1 MESAKINDLFVIQTN
16 SKLKAK
22 EGKKEGQ
29 YPFYTS
35 GEEIKY
41 LDTFQFNTRGLII
54 GKGGNPNW
62 RFANGMFSM
71 STDCCLLTANQE
83 SVDIEYVYYYLCA
96 FPTIMQRLYKG
107 VGIKHISLADIKN
120 IEIEYPP
127 IEVQRTI
134 VSVLSFLDAVIKKR
148 QINVVK
154 NIPELLKS
162 YYSQLVDN
170 NVWDKVR
177 ISDIATEIKSG
188 PFGTQL
194 HVSQFSDKG
203 EIYVYG
209 IDDLTK
215 KVPKTRYLS
224 IAELDKYE
232 RYLVHGDDV
241 LISIMGTVGRTKV
254 VPKDI
259 GLAINTKH
267 LVDITLN
274 QDLCKPYFLAY
285 TLEND
290 RKVRRQIESSKHGA
304 VMSAINMSDVKNLKI
319 TLPSIKVQMYFEE
332 VYHQVKDI
340 QKCMEEEIQLL
351 KELRKSLLAKY
362 FRENNLLNAS
372 FSVTKK
378 QKITSDSDID
388 SLLTI
393 INEGGFS
400 NLSNY
405 DEMRSLLYYY
415 IGKEV
420 VEQYY
425 DKKTKKVKLRKIG
438 RAHV

>member
-16 SKLKAK
+16 SKLKAN
-22 EGKKEGQ
+22 EGKKVGQ

-41 LDTFQFNTRGLII
+41 LDTFQCNTQGLII

-62 RFANGMFSM
+62 RFAKGMFSM
-71 STDCCLLTANQE
+71 STDCCLLTAKQE

-194 HVSQFSDKG
+194 HVSQFRDKG

-304 VMSAINMSDVKNLKI
+304 VMSAINMSDVKNLMI

-362 FRENNLLNAS
+362 FRENNPLNAS

-378 QKITSDSDID
+378 QKITSGSDID

-393 INEGGFS
+393 INKGGFS

-425 DKKTKKVKLRKIG
+425 DKKTKKVKLRKK
-438 RAHV
+438 

>member
-16 SKLKAK
+16 SKLKAN
-22 EGKKEGQ
+22 EGKKVGQ

-71 STDCCLLTANQE
+71 STDCCLLTAKQE

-134 VSVLSFLDAVIKKR
+134 VSVLSFLDAIIKKR
-148 QINVVK
+148 QISVVK

-194 HVSQFSDKG
+194 HVSQFRDKG

-215 KVPKTRYLS
+215 KAPKTRYLS
-224 IAELDKYE
+224 ILELDKYK
-232 RYLVHGDDV
+232 RYRVHGDDV

-290 RKVRRQIESSKHGA
+290 RKVKRQIESSKHGA
-304 VMSAINMSDVKNLKI
+304 VMSAINMSDVKNLMI

-362 FRENNLLNAS
+362 FRENNPLNAS

-415 IGKEV
+415 IGKDV

-425 DKKTKKVKLRKIG
+425 DKKTKKVKLRKK
-438 RAHV
+438 

>member
-41 LDTFQFNTRGLII
+41 LDTFQCNTRGLII

-71 STDCCLLTANQE
+71 STDCCLLTAKQE

-134 VSVLSFLDAVIKKR
+134 VSVLSFLDTVIKKR

-203 EIYVYG
+203 DIYVYG

-215 KVPKTRYLS
+215 KAPKTRYLS
-224 IAELDKYE
+224 IVELDKYK

-304 VMSAINMSDVKNLKI
+304 VMSAINMSDVKNLMI

-362 FRENNLLNAS
+362 FRENNPLNAS
-372 FSVTKK
+372 FSVTKM

-393 INEGGFS
+393 INKGGFS

-415 IGKEV
+415 IRKDV

-425 DKKTKKVKLRKIG
+425 DKKTKKVKLRKK
-438 RAHV
+438 

>member
-41 LDTFQFNTRGLII
+41 LDTFQCNTRGLII

-71 STDCCLLTANQE
+71 STDCCLLTAKQE

-203 EIYVYG
+203 DIYVYG

-304 VMSAINMSDVKNLKI
+304 VMSAINMSDVKNLMI

-362 FRENNLLNAS
+362 FRENNPLNAS

-378 QKITSDSDID
+378 QKITSGSDID

-393 INEGGFS
+393 INKGGFS

-425 DKKTKKVKLRKIG
+425 DKKTKKVKLRKK
-438 RAHV
+438 

>member
-1 MESAKINDLFVIQTN
+1 MESAKINDLFDIQTN
-16 SKLKAK
+16 SKLKAN
-22 EGKKEGQ
+22 EGKKVGQ
-29 YPFYTS
+29 YSFYTS

-41 LDTFQFNTRGLII
+41 LDTFQFNTQGLII

-62 RFANGMFSM
+62 RFAKGMFSM
-71 STDCCLLTANQE
+71 STDCCLLTAKQE

-120 IEIEYPP
+120 IEIKYPP

-194 HVSQFSDKG
+194 HVSQFRDKG

-362 FRENNLLNAS
+362 FRENNPLNAS

-378 QKITSDSDID
+378 QKKTSGSDID

-405 DEMRSLLYYY
+405 DEMRRLLYYY

-425 DKKTKKVKLRKIG
+425 DKKTKKVKLRKK
-438 RAHV
+438 

>member
-1 MESAKINDLFVIQTN
+1 MESAKINALFVIQTN
-16 SKLKAK
+16 SKLKAN

-41 LDTFQFNTRGLII
+41 LDTFQCNTQGLII

-62 RFANGMFSM
+62 RFAKGMFSM
-71 STDCCLLTANQE
+71 STDCCLLTAKQE

-134 VSVLSFLDAVIKKR
+134 ASVLSFLDAVIKKR

-194 HVSQFSDKG
+194 HVSQFRDKG

-332 VYHQVKDI
+332 VYHQVKDT

-425 DKKTKKVKLRKIG
+425 DKKTKKVKLRKK
-438 RAHV
+438 

>member
-1 MESAKINDLFVIQTN
+1 MESAKINDLFDIQTN
-16 SKLKAK
+16 SKLKAN
-22 EGKKEGQ
+22 EGKKVGQ
-29 YPFYTS
+29 YSFYTS

-41 LDTFQFNTRGLII
+41 LDTFQFNTQGLII

-62 RFANGMFSM
+62 RFAKGMFSM
-71 STDCCLLTANQE
+71 STDCCLLTAKQE

-148 QINVVK
+148 QVNVVK

-162 YYSQLVDN
+162 YYLQLVDN

-215 KVPKTRYLS
+215 KDPKNRYLS
-224 IAELDKYE
+224 IVELDKYK

-290 RKVRRQIESSKHGA
+290 CKVRRQIESSKHGA

-425 DKKTKKVKLRKIG
+425 DKKTKKVKLRKK
-438 RAHV
+438 

>member
-16 SKLKAK
+16 SKLKAN
-22 EGKKEGQ
+22 EGKKVGQ

-41 LDTFQFNTRGLII
+41 LDTFQCNTQGLII

-62 RFANGMFSM
+62 HFAKGMFSM
-71 STDCCLLTANQE
+71 STDCCLLTAKQA

-194 HVSQFSDKG
+194 HVSQFRDKG

-290 RKVRRQIESSKHGA
+290 RKVKRQIESSKHGA

-362 FRENNLLNAS
+362 FRENNPLNAS

-425 DKKTKKVKLRKIG
+425 DKKTKKVKLRKK
-438 RAHV
+438 

>member
-1 MESAKINDLFVIQTN
+1 MESAKINDLFLIQTN
-16 SKLKAK
+16 SKLKAN
-22 EGKKEGQ
+22 EGKKEGL

-41 LDTFQFNTRGLII
+41 LDTFQCNTRGLII

-62 RFANGMFSM
+62 RFVNGMFSM
-71 STDCCLLTANQE
+71 STDCCLLTAKQE
-83 SVDIEYVYYYLCA
+83 SVDIEYVYYYLSA
-96 FPTIMQRLYKG
+96 FPTVMQRLYKG
-107 VGIKHISLADIKN
+107 VGIKHISLADIKS

-134 VSVLSFLDAVIKKR
+134 VSVLSFLDSVIKKR
-148 QINVVK
+148 QISVVE

-177 ISDIATEIKSG
+177 VSDIATNMKSG

-194 HVSQFSDKG
+194 HVSQFRENG

-215 KVPKTRYLS
+215 QTPKTRYLS
-224 IAELDKYE
+224 IAELDKYK
-232 RYLVHGDDV
+232 RYLVNGDDV
-241 LISIMGTVGRTKV
+241 LVSTMGTVGRTKV

-290 RKVRRQIESSKHGA
+290 HKVKRQIESSKHGA
-304 VMSAINMSDVKNLKI
+304 IMSAINMSDVKNLKL

-332 VYHQVKDI
+332 VYHQVMDI

-351 KELRKSLLAKY
+351 KELRKSLLAKF
-362 FRENNLLNAS
+362 FRESNPQNAS
-372 FSVTKK
+372 DANLKN
-378 QKITSDSDID
+378 QKITSGSDIE
-388 SLLTI
+388 SLITI
-393 INEGGFS
+393 INECGFS
-400 NLSNY
+400 DLSNY
-405 DEMRSLLYYY
+405 DEMRSLLYHY
-415 IGKEV
+415 IAEDV

-425 DKKTKKVKLRKIG
+425 DKKSKNVKLRKK
-438 RAHV
+438 

>member
-170 NVWDKVR
+170 NVWDKVI

-224 IAELDKYE
+224 IEELDKYE

-425 DKKTKKVKLRKIG
+425 DKKTKKVKLRKK
-438 RAHV
+438 

>member
-16 SKLKAK
+16 SKLKAN
-22 EGKKEGQ
+22 EGKKVGQ

-41 LDTFQFNTRGLII
+41 LDTFQCNTQGLII

-62 RFANGMFSM
+62 RFAKGMFSM
-71 STDCCLLTANQE
+71 STDCCLLTAKQE

-127 IEVQRTI
+127 LEVQRTI

-194 HVSQFSDKG
+194 HVSQFRDKG

-425 DKKTKKVKLRKIG
+425 DKKTKKVKLRKK
-438 RAHV
+438 

>member
-16 SKLKAK
+16 SKLKAN
-22 EGKKEGQ
+22 EGKKVGQ

-71 STDCCLLTANQE
+71 STDCCLLTAKQE

-96 FPTIMQRLYKG
+96 IPIVMQRLYKG

-134 VSVLSFLDAVIKKR
+134 VSVLSFLDAIIKKR
-148 QINVVK
+148 QISVVK

-215 KVPKTRYLS
+215 KTPKTRYLS

-274 QDLCKPYFLAY
+274 QELCKPYFLAY

-290 RKVRRQIESSKHGA
+290 RKVKRQIESSKHGA

-362 FRENNLLNAS
+362 FRENNPLNAS

-378 QKITSDSDID
+378 QKITSGSDID

-415 IGKEV
+415 IGKDV

-425 DKKTKKVKLRKIG
+425 DKKTKKVKLRKK
-438 RAHV
+438 

>member
-16 SKLKAK
+16 SKLKAN
-22 EGKKEGQ
+22 EGKKVGQ

-41 LDTFQFNTRGLII
+41 LDTFQCNTQGLII

-62 RFANGMFSM
+62 RFAKGMFSM
-71 STDCCLLTANQE
+71 STDCCLLTAKQE

-203 EIYVYG
+203 DIYVYG

-215 KVPKTRYLS
+215 KAPKTRYLS
-224 IAELDKYE
+224 IVELDKYK

-304 VMSAINMSDVKNLKI
+304 VMSAINMSDVKNLMI

-351 KELRKSLLAKY
+351 KELRKSLLVKY
-362 FRENNLLNAS
+362 FRENNPLNAS

-378 QKITSDSDID
+378 QKITSGSDID

-393 INEGGFS
+393 INKGGFS

-425 DKKTKKVKLRKIG
+425 DKKTKKVKLRKK
-438 RAHV
+438 

>member
-41 LDTFQFNTRGLII
+41 LDTFQCNTRGLII

-83 SVDIEYVYYYLCA
+83 FVDIEYVYYYLCA

-162 YYSQLVDN
+162 YYLQLVDN

-194 HVSQFSDKG
+194 HVSQFRDKG

-304 VMSAINMSDVKNLKI
+304 VMSAINMSDVKNLMI

-362 FRENNLLNAS
+362 FRENNPLNAS

-378 QKITSDSDID
+378 QKITSGSDID

-393 INEGGFS
+393 INKGGFS

-415 IGKEV
+415 IGKDV

-425 DKKTKKVKLRKIG
+425 DKKTKKVKLRKK
-438 RAHV
+438 

>member
-16 SKLKAK
+16 SKLKAN
-22 EGKKEGQ
+22 EGKKVGQ

-41 LDTFQFNTRGLII
+41 LDTFQCNTQGLII

-62 RFANGMFSM
+62 RFAKGMFSM
-71 STDCCLLTANQE
+71 STDCCLLTAKQE

-194 HVSQFSDKG
+194 HVSQFRDKG

-332 VYHQVKDI
+332 VYHQVKDT

-425 DKKTKKVKLRKIG
+425 DKKTKKVKLRKK
-438 RAHV
+438 

>member
-41 LDTFQFNTRGLII
+41 LDTFQCNTRGLII

-71 STDCCLLTANQE
+71 STDCCLLTAKQE

-290 RKVRRQIESSKHGA
+290 RKVRQQIESSKHGA
-304 VMSAINMSDVKNLKI
+304 VMSAINMSDVKNLMI

-362 FRENNLLNAS
+362 FRENNPLNAS

-378 QKITSDSDID
+378 QKITSGSDID

-393 INEGGFS
+393 INKGGFS

-415 IGKEV
+415 IGKDV

-425 DKKTKKVKLRKIG
+425 DEKTKKVKLRKK
-438 RAHV
+438 

>member
-290 RKVRRQIESSKHGA
+290 RKVKRQIESSKHGA

-425 DKKTKKVKLRKIG
+425 DKKTKKVKLRKK
-438 RAHV
+438 

>member
-1 MESAKINDLFVIQTN
+1 MESAKINDLFDIQTN
-16 SKLKAK
+16 SKLKAN
-22 EGKKEGQ
+22 EGKKVGQ
-29 YPFYTS
+29 YSFYTS

-41 LDTFQFNTRGLII
+41 LDTFQFNTQGLII

-62 RFANGMFSM
+62 RFVKGMFSM
-71 STDCCLLTANQE
+71 STDCCLLTAKQE

-194 HVSQFSDKG
+194 HVSQFRDKG

-274 QDLCKPYFLAY
+274 QDLCKPYFLVY

-290 RKVRRQIESSKHGA
+290 RKVKRQIESSKHGA
-304 VMSAINMSDVKNLKI
+304 VMSAINMSDVKNLMI

-362 FRENNLLNAS
+362 FRENNPLNAS

-405 DEMRSLLYYY
+405 DEMRNLLYYY

-425 DKKTKKVKLRKIG
+425 DKKTKKVKLRKK
-438 RAHV
+438 

>member
-16 SKLKAK
+16 SKLKAN
-22 EGKKEGQ
+22 EGKKVGQ

-41 LDTFQFNTRGLII
+41 LDTFQCNTQGLII

-62 RFANGMFSM
+62 RFAKGMFSM
-71 STDCCLLTANQE
+71 STDCCLLTAKQE

-194 HVSQFSDKG
+194 HVSQFRDKG

-425 DKKTKKVKLRKIG
+425 DKKTKKVKLRKK
-438 RAHV
+438 

>member
-41 LDTFQFNTRGLII
+41 LDTFQCNTRGLII

-71 STDCCLLTANQE
+71 STDCCLLTAKQE

-203 EIYVYG
+203 NIYVYG

-224 IAELDKYE
+224 IVELDKYK

-304 VMSAINMSDVKNLKI
+304 VMSAINMSDVKNLMI

-362 FRENNLLNAS
+362 FRENNPLNAS

-378 QKITSDSDID
+378 QKITSGSDID

-393 INEGGFS
+393 INKGGFS

-425 DKKTKKVKLRKIG
+425 DKKTKKVKLRKK
-438 RAHV
+438 

>member
-1 MESAKINDLFVIQTN
+1 MELSKINDLFVIQTN
-16 SKLKAK
+16 SKLKAN
-22 EGKKEGQ
+22 EGKKVGQ

-71 STDCCLLTANQE
+71 STDCCLLTAKQE

-134 VSVLSFLDAVIKKR
+134 VSVLSFLDAIIKKR
-148 QINVVK
+148 QISVVK

-194 HVSQFSDKG
+194 HVSQFRDKG

-215 KVPKTRYLS
+215 KAPKTRYLS
-224 IAELDKYE
+224 IVELDKYK
-232 RYLVHGDDV
+232 RYRVNGDDV

-290 RKVRRQIESSKHGA
+290 CKVKRQIESSKHGA
-304 VMSAINMSDVKNLKI
+304 VMSAINMSDVKNLMI

-362 FRENNLLNAS
+362 FRENNPLNAS

-415 IGKEV
+415 IGKDV

-425 DKKTKKVKLRKIG
+425 DKKTKKVKLRKK
-438 RAHV
+438 

>member
-16 SKLKAK
+16 SKLKAN
-22 EGKKEGQ
+22 EGKKVGQ

-41 LDTFQFNTRGLII
+41 LDTFQCNTQGLII

-62 RFANGMFSM
+62 RFAKGMFSM
-71 STDCCLLTANQE
+71 STDCCLLTAKQE

-194 HVSQFSDKG
+194 HVSQFRDKG

-415 IGKEV
+415 IGKDV

-425 DKKTKKVKLRKIG
+425 DKKTKKVKLRKK
-438 RAHV
+438 

>member
-41 LDTFQFNTRGLII
+41 LDTFQCNTRGLII

-83 SVDIEYVYYYLCA
+83 FVDIEYVYYYLCA

-162 YYSQLVDN
+162 YYLQLVDN

-285 TLEND
+285 TLENN
-290 RKVRRQIESSKHGA
+290 RKVRQQIESSKHGA
-304 VMSAINMSDVKNLKI
+304 VMSAINMSDVKNLMI

-332 VYHQVKDI
+332 VYHQVKVI

-362 FRENNLLNAS
+362 FRENNPLNAS

-405 DEMRSLLYYY
+405 DEMRRLLYYY
-415 IGKEV
+415 IGKDV

-425 DKKTKKVKLRKIG
+425 DKKTKKVKLRKK
-438 RAHV
+438 

>member
-16 SKLKAK
+16 SKLKAN
-22 EGKKEGQ
+22 EGKKVGQ

-41 LDTFQFNTRGLII
+41 LDTFQCNTHGLII

-62 RFANGMFSM
+62 RFAKGMFSM
-71 STDCCLLTANQE
+71 STDCCLLTAKQE

-134 VSVLSFLDAVIKKR
+134 VSVLSYLDAVIKKR

-194 HVSQFSDKG
+194 HVSQFRDKG

-215 KVPKTRYLS
+215 KAPKTRYLS
-224 IAELDKYE
+224 IVELDKYK

-290 RKVRRQIESSKHGA
+290 CKVKRQIESSKHGA
-304 VMSAINMSDVKNLKI
+304 VMSAINMSDVKNLMI

-332 VYHQVKDI
+332 V
-340 QKCMEEEIQLL
+340 C
-351 KELRKSLLAKY
+351 
-362 FRENNLLNAS
+362 
-372 FSVTKK
+372 
-378 QKITSDSDID
+378 
-388 SLLTI
+388 
-393 INEGGFS
+393 
-400 NLSNY
+400 NY
-405 DEMRSLLYYY
+405 SAPL
-415 IGKEV
+415 
-420 VEQYY
+420 
-425 DKKTKKVKLRKIG
+425 
-438 RAHV
+438 

>member
-16 SKLKAK
+16 SKLKAN
-22 EGKKEGQ
+22 EGKKVGQ

-71 STDCCLLTANQE
+71 STDCCLLTAKQE

-96 FPTIMQRLYKG
+96 IPIVMQRLYKG

-134 VSVLSFLDAVIKKR
+134 VSVLSFLDAIIKKR
-148 QINVVK
+148 QISVVK

-194 HVSQFSDKG
+194 HVSQFRDKG

-215 KVPKTRYLS
+215 KAPKTRYLS
-224 IAELDKYE
+224 ILELDKYK
-232 RYLVHGDDV
+232 RYRVHGDDV

-290 RKVRRQIESSKHGA
+290 RKVKRQIESSKHGA

-362 FRENNLLNAS
+362 FRENNPLNAS

-415 IGKEV
+415 IGKDV

-425 DKKTKKVKLRKIG
+425 DKKTKKVKLRKK
-438 RAHV
+438 

>member
-41 LDTFQFNTRGLII
+41 LDTFQCNTRGLII

-62 RFANGMFSM
+62 RFAKGMFSM
-71 STDCCLLTANQE
+71 STDCCLLTAKQE

-134 VSVLSFLDAVIKKR
+134 VSVLSFLDAIIKKR
-148 QINVVK
+148 QISVVK

-177 ISDIATEIKSG
+177 ISDILVKIKSG

-194 HVSQFSDKG
+194 HVSQFRDKG

-425 DKKTKKVKLRKIG
+425 DKKTKKVKLRKK
-438 RAHV
+438 

>member
-1 MESAKINDLFVIQTN
+1 MESTKINDLFVIQTN
-16 SKLKAK
+16 SKLKAN
-22 EGKKEGQ
+22 EGKKVGQ

-41 LDTFQFNTRGLII
+41 LDTFQFNTQGLII

-62 RFANGMFSM
+62 RFAKGMFSM
-71 STDCCLLTANQE
+71 STDCCLLTAKQE

-107 VGIKHISLADIKN
+107 VGIKHISLSDIKN

-148 QINVVK
+148 QISVVK

-194 HVSQFSDKG
+194 HVSQFRDKG

-215 KVPKTRYLS
+215 KAPKTRYLS
-224 IAELDKYE
+224 IVELDKYK

-290 RKVRRQIESSKHGA
+290 RKVKRQIESSKHGA

-362 FRENNLLNAS
+362 FRENNPLNAS

-378 QKITSDSDID
+378 TKITSDSDID

-415 IGKEV
+415 IGKDV

-425 DKKTKKVKLRKIG
+425 DKKTKKVKLRKK
-438 RAHV
+438 

>member
-71 STDCCLLTANQE
+71 STDCCLLTAKQE

-96 FPTIMQRLYKG
+96 IPIVMQRLYKG

-127 IEVQRTI
+127 IEVQRTL
-134 VSVLSFLDAVIKKR
+134 VSVLSFLDAIIKKR
-148 QINVVK
+148 QISVVK

-194 HVSQFSDKG
+194 HVSQFRDKG

-215 KVPKTRYLS
+215 KAPKTRYLS
-224 IAELDKYE
+224 ILELDKYK
-232 RYLVHGDDV
+232 RYRVHGDDV

-290 RKVRRQIESSKHGA
+290 RKVKRQIESSKHGA
-304 VMSAINMSDVKNLKI
+304 VMSAINMSDVKNLMI

-362 FRENNLLNAS
+362 FRENNPLNAS

-415 IGKEV
+415 IGKDV

-425 DKKTKKVKLRKIG
+425 DKKTKKVKLRKK
-438 RAHV
+438 

>member
-41 LDTFQFNTRGLII
+41 LDTFQCNTRGLII

-83 SVDIEYVYYYLCA
+83 FVDIEYVYYYLCA

-203 EIYVYG
+203 DIYVYG

-215 KVPKTRYLS
+215 KAPKTRYLS
-224 IAELDKYE
+224 IVELDKYK

-304 VMSAINMSDVKNLKI
+304 VMSAINMSDVKNLMI

-362 FRENNLLNAS
+362 FRENNPLNAS

-378 QKITSDSDID
+378 QKITSGSDID

-393 INEGGFS
+393 INKGGFS

-425 DKKTKKVKLRKIG
+425 DKKTKKVKLRKK
-438 RAHV
+438 

>member
-1 MESAKINDLFVIQTN
+1 
-16 SKLKAK
+16 
-22 EGKKEGQ
+22 
-29 YPFYTS
+29 
-35 GEEIKY
+35 
-41 LDTFQFNTRGLII
+41 
-54 GKGGNPNW
+54 
-62 RFANGMFSM
+62 MFSM
-71 STDCCLLTANQE
+71 STDCCLLTAKQE

-134 VSVLSFLDAVIKKR
+134 VSVLSFLDAIIKKR
-148 QINVVK
+148 QISVVQ

-177 ISDIATEIKSG
+177 ISDILVKIKSG

-215 KVPKTRYLS
+215 NVPKTRYLS

-290 RKVRRQIESSKHGA
+290 CKVRRQIESSKHGA

-362 FRENNLLNAS
+362 FRENNPLNAS

-378 QKITSDSDID
+378 QKITSGSDID

-393 INEGGFS
+393 INKGGFS

-415 IGKEV
+415 IGKDV

-425 DKKTKKVKLRKIG
+425 DKKTKKVKLRKK
-438 RAHV
+438 

>member
-41 LDTFQFNTRGLII
+41 LDTFQCNTRGLII

-71 STDCCLLTANQE
+71 STDCCLLTAKQE

-162 YYSQLVDN
+162 YYLQLVDN

-290 RKVRRQIESSKHGA
+290 RKVRQQIESSKHGA
-304 VMSAINMSDVKNLKI
+304 VMAAINMSDVKNLMI

-362 FRENNLLNAS
+362 FRENNPLNAS

-378 QKITSDSDID
+378 QKITSGSDID

-393 INEGGFS
+393 INKGGFS

-425 DKKTKKVKLRKIG
+425 DKKTKKVKLRKK
-438 RAHV
+438 

>member
-41 LDTFQFNTRGLII
+41 LDTFQLNTRGLII

-83 SVDIEYVYYYLCA
+83 FVDIEYVYYYLCA

-194 HVSQFSDKG
+194 HVSQFRDKG

-215 KVPKTRYLS
+215 KTPKTRYLS
-224 IAELDKYE
+224 TVELNKYK

-290 RKVRRQIESSKHGA
+290 CKVRRQIESSKHGA

-332 VYHQVKDI
+332 VYHQVKVI

-362 FRENNLLNAS
+362 FRENNPLNAS

-425 DKKTKKVKLRKIG
+425 DKKTKKVKLRKK
-438 RAHV
+438 

>member
-83 SVDIEYVYYYLCA
+83 FVDIEYVYYYLCA

-162 YYSQLVDN
+162 YYLQLVDN

-332 VYHQVKDI
+332 VYHQVKVI

-362 FRENNLLNAS
+362 FRENNPLNAS

-425 DKKTKKVKLRKIG
+425 DKKTKKVKLRKK
-438 RAHV
+438 

>member
-16 SKLKAK
+16 SKLKAN
-22 EGKKEGQ
+22 EGKKVGQ

-35 GEEIKY
+35 GEERKY
-41 LDTFQFNTRGLII
+41 LDTFQCNTQGLII

-62 RFANGMFSM
+62 RFAKGMFSM
-71 STDCCLLTANQE
+71 STDCCLLTAKQE

-194 HVSQFSDKG
+194 HVSQFRDKG

-425 DKKTKKVKLRKIG
+425 DKKTKKVKLRKK
-438 RAHV
+438 

>member
-41 LDTFQFNTRGLII
+41 LDTFQCNTHGLII

-62 RFANGMFSM
+62 RFAKGMFSM
-71 STDCCLLTANQE
+71 STDCCLLTAKQE

-134 VSVLSFLDAVIKKR
+134 VSVLSYLDAVIKKR

-194 HVSQFSDKG
+194 HVSQFRDKG

-215 KVPKTRYLS
+215 KAPKTRYLS
-224 IAELDKYE
+224 TVELNKYK

-285 TLEND
+285 TLENN
-290 RKVRRQIESSKHGA
+290 RKVRQQIESSKHGA
-304 VMSAINMSDVKNLKI
+304 VMSAINMSDVKNLMI

-362 FRENNLLNAS
+362 FRENNPLNAS

-378 QKITSDSDID
+378 QKITSGSDID

-415 IGKEV
+415 IGKDV

-425 DKKTKKVKLRKIG
+425 DKKTKKVKLRKK
-438 RAHV
+438 

>member
-16 SKLKAK
+16 SKLKAN

-41 LDTFQFNTRGLII
+41 LDTFQCNTRGLII

-83 SVDIEYVYYYLCA
+83 FVDIEYVYYYLCA

-134 VSVLSFLDAVIKKR
+134 VSVLSFLDAIIKKR
-148 QINVVK
+148 QISVMK

-170 NVWDKVR
+170 NVWDKVK

-194 HVSQFSDKG
+194 HVSQFRDKG

-215 KVPKTRYLS
+215 KAPKTRYLS
-224 IAELDKYE
+224 IVELKKYK

-290 RKVRRQIESSKHGA
+290 RKVKRQIESSKHGA

-340 QKCMEEEIQLL
+340 QKCMEEQIQLL

-362 FRENNLLNAS
+362 FRENNPLNAS

-415 IGKEV
+415 IGKDV

-425 DKKTKKVKLRKIG
+425 DKKTKKVKLRKK
-438 RAHV
+438 

>member
-1 MESAKINDLFVIQTN
+1 MESAKINDLFDIQTN
-16 SKLKAK
+16 SKLKAN
-22 EGKKEGQ
+22 EGKKVGQ

-41 LDTFQFNTRGLII
+41 LDTFQFNTQGLII

-62 RFANGMFSM
+62 RFAKGMFSM
-71 STDCCLLTANQE
+71 STDCCLLTAKQE

-154 NIPELLKS
+154 NIPELLNS

-177 ISDIATEIKSG
+177 IFDIATEIKSG

-215 KVPKTRYLS
+215 KDPKNRYLS
-224 IAELDKYE
+224 IVELDKYK

-304 VMSAINMSDVKNLKI
+304 VMSAINMADVKNLMI

-362 FRENNLLNAS
+362 FRENNPLNAS

-415 IGKEV
+415 IGKDV

-425 DKKTKKVKLRKIG
+425 DKKTKKVKLRKK
-438 RAHV
+438 

>member
-1 MESAKINDLFVIQTN
+1 MESAKINDLFDIQTN
-16 SKLKAK
+16 SKLKAN
-22 EGKKEGQ
+22 EGKKVGQ
-29 YPFYTS
+29 YSFYTS
-35 GEEIKY
+35 GEVIKY
-41 LDTFQFNTRGLII
+41 LDTFQFNTQGLII

-62 RFANGMFSM
+62 RFAKGMFSM
-71 STDCCLLTANQE
+71 STDCCLLTAKQE

-162 YYSQLVDN
+162 YYLQLVDN

-209 IDDLTK
+209 IDNLTK

-332 VYHQVKDI
+332 VYHQVKVI

-362 FRENNLLNAS
+362 FRENNPLNAS

-425 DKKTKKVKLRKIG
+425 DKKTKKVKLRKK
-438 RAHV
+438 

>member
-83 SVDIEYVYYYLCA
+83 FVDIEYVYYYLCA

-194 HVSQFSDKG
+194 HVSQFRDKG

-215 KVPKTRYLS
+215 KAPKTRYLS
-224 IAELDKYE
+224 TVELNKYK

-285 TLEND
+285 TLENN
-290 RKVRRQIESSKHGA
+290 RKVRQQIESSKHGA
-304 VMSAINMSDVKNLKI
+304 VMSAINMSDVKNLMI

-362 FRENNLLNAS
+362 FRENNPLNAS

-378 QKITSDSDID
+378 QKITSGSDID

-405 DEMRSLLYYY
+405 DEMRRLLYYY
-415 IGKEV
+415 IGKDV

-425 DKKTKKVKLRKIG
+425 DKKTKKVKLRKK
-438 RAHV
+438 

>member
-1 MESAKINDLFVIQTN
+1 MESAKINDLFDIQTN
-16 SKLKAK
+16 SKLKAN
-22 EGKKEGQ
+22 EGKKVGQ
-29 YPFYTS
+29 YSFYTS

-41 LDTFQFNTRGLII
+41 LDTFQCNTQGLII

-62 RFANGMFSM
+62 RFAKGMFSM
-71 STDCCLLTANQE
+71 STDCCLLTAKQE

-162 YYSQLVDN
+162 YYLQLVDN

-290 RKVRRQIESSKHGA
+290 RKVKRQIESSKHGA
-304 VMSAINMSDVKNLKI
+304 VMSAINMSDVKNLMI

-332 VYHQVKDI
+332 VYHQVKVI

-362 FRENNLLNAS
+362 FRENNPLNAS

-425 DKKTKKVKLRKIG
+425 DKKTKNVKLRKK
-438 RAHV
+438 